1 MSRNLT
7 LKAVSVVMALGILA
21 GCGGTKSTPAPTTP
35 SEPTKPAAVAF
46 KAGMVSDTGGLKD
59 HSFNESAFNG
69 LQKLKTELGDGAEI
83 KGVESHRQE
92 EYEPNMQTL
101 IDAKF
106 DIVWGI
112 GFLMGDATGAQSQKN
127 PKQKF
132 GLIDS
137 TPSVGGKAIDA
148 PNVSSVL
155 FKEEEGSFLM
165 GVIAAK
171 TTKTKKVGF
180 VGGIDIPVIHHF
192 EAGFKAG
199 VLSVDPTVVVKT
211 VYTGSF
217 VDPALGKNTAL
228 AMINDGAD
236 VIFHAAGGTGDG
248 VIEAAASK
256 KVFAIGVD
264 KDQNGLAP
272 EYVIS
277 SMMKRVDQA
286 TYMVSK
292 SVKEGNFK
300 AGVVALGLKEDAV
313 GYAPTTKWEKMPAD
327 TKALVDKYAAAIKA
341 GTFVVPNEPALLK
354 DFKAP
359 KL

>member
-7 LKAVSVVMALGILA
+7 LKALSVVMALGILA
-21 GCGGTKSTPAPTTP
+21 GCGGTKATDPKPAAP
-35 SEPTKPAAVAF
+35 SEPNKPAAVAF

-69 LQKLKTELGDGAEI
+69 LEKLKTEIGAEI

-137 TPSVGGKAIDA
+137 TPSVGGKEIAA
-148 PNVSSVL
+148 PNVASVL

-180 VGGIDIPVIHHF
+180 VGGMDIPVIHHF

-199 VLSVDPTVVVKT
+199 VLSVDPTVQVKT

-248 VIEAAASK
+248 AIEAAASK

-264 KDQNGLAP
+264 KDQNSLAP
-272 EYVIS
+272 DTVIS

-292 SVKEGNFK
+292 TVKEGNFK
-300 AGVVALGLKEDAV
+300 AGVTALGLKEDGV
-313 GYAPTTKWEKMPAD
+313 GYAPTTKWDKMPAD
-327 TKALVDKYAAAIKA
+327 TKALVDKYADAIKS
-341 GTFVVPNEPALLK
+341 GKVVVPNEPALLK

-359 KL
+359 QL